1 MSLQLTES
9 QLLLQRTVRDFAEKE
24 IAPKARELDEH
35 EEFPLDIFEG
45 LRELGLTGI
54 GIDPEYGGSGGG
66 ITEGIVAMEEICR
79 AYAGIGTILAVQFG
93 LWGQLVQQFGNDEQR
108 RAFLSPLTQ
117 GDMITAFALTEPDAG
132 SDAAAVQ
139 TRAERRGGEYVLNG
153 AKTFIT
159 CGDVATHLLV
169 IATMDPALR
178 HKGVTCF
185 VVPQSAEGLTT
196 NKQRG
201 KLGVRASTTAEV
213 LLEDV
218 RVPEFNLIGEEC
230 GGFPIIMEILEASRM
245 SVAAQA
251 LGIGQCALDATMAWV
266 RQRKTFGAPLAS
278 HQGVQFTL
286 ADMGVKLEAARLLT
300 YNAAALRDEGRPS
313 GRQACMAK
321 VFAAEAAMWIATK
334 AVQLHGGYGY
344 FKDAVV
350 ERCFRDAKI
359 TEIYEGTSEVQR
371 MIIAR
376 RMLDGDK

>member
-24 IAPKARELDEH
+24 IAPKALELDEH
-35 EEFPLDIFEG
+35 EAFPFDIFEG
-45 LRELGLTGI
+45 LRGLGLTGI
-54 GIDPEYGGSGGG
+54 GVDPEYGGSGGG

-108 RAFLSPLTQ
+108 RAFLSPLTE

-132 SDAAAVQ
+132 SDAAAIQ
-139 TRAERRGGEYVLNG
+139 TTAERRGGEYVLNG

-178 HKGVTCF
+178 HKGITCF

-213 LLEDV
+213 LLEEV
-218 RVPEFNLIGEEC
+218 RVPEFNRIGEEC

-300 YNAAALRDEGRPS
+300 YNAAALRDEGRPF

>member
-24 IAPKARELDEH
+24 IAPKAMELDER
-35 EEFPLDIFEG
+35 EEFPFEIFEG

-54 GIDPEYGGSGGG
+54 GIDPEVGGSGGG
-66 ITEGIVAMEEICR
+66 VTEGMVAMEEICR

-132 SDAAAVQ
+132 SDAAAIQ
-139 TRAERRGGEYVLNG
+139 TTARRQGDEYVLNG

-169 IATMDPALR
+169 IATMDPSLR
-178 HKGVTCF
+178 HKGITCF

-213 LLEDV
+213 SV
-218 RVPEFNLIGEEC
+218 GRRARTRVQPHRGRMRRLPHHHGD
-230 GGFPIIMEILEASRM
+230 SR
-245 SVAAQA
+245 
-251 LGIGQCALDATMAWV
+251 G
-266 RQRKTFGAPLAS
+266 
-278 HQGVQFTL
+278 L
-286 ADMGVKLEAARLLT
+286 ADERRGAGAGHRPMRPRRDDGVGPAA
-300 YNAAALRDEGRPS
+300 
-313 GRQACMAK
+313 
-321 VFAAEAAMWIATK
+321 
-334 AVQLHGGYGY
+334 
-344 FKDAVV
+344 
-350 ERCFRDAKI
+350 
-359 TEIYEGTSEVQR
+359 
-371 MIIAR
+371 
-376 RMLDGDK
+376 

>member
-1 MSLQLTES
+1 MSPQLTES

-24 IAPKARELDEH
+24 IVPKALELDER
-35 EEFPLDIFEG
+35 EEFPFDIFEG
-45 LRELGLTGI
+45 LRGLGLTGI

-66 ITEGIVAMEEICR
+66 VTEGIVAMEEICR

-93 LWGQLVQQFGNDEQR
+93 LWGQLVQQFGSDEQR

-139 TRAERRGGEYVLNG
+139 TRAERRGGEYVLSG

-185 VVPQSAEGLTT
+185 VVPRQAEGLTT
-196 NKQRG
+196 NKQLG

-218 RVPEFNLIGEEC
+218 RVPEFNRIGEEC

-251 LGIGQCALDATMAWV
+251 LGIGQCALDASIAWA
-266 RQRKTFGAPLAS
+266 RQRKTFGAPLES
-278 HQGVQFTL
+278 HQATQFTL

-300 YNAAALRDEGRPS
+300 YNAAALRDEGRPF
-313 GRQACMAK
+313 GRRACMAK

-334 AVQLHGGYGY
+334 AVQMHGGYGY